1 MAEFQSNRRSRHDG
15 HPRYRED
22 TLYGI
27 SSSSDDEVSRTS
39 RPRNYGESDQTG
51 GRKLMRSDPTSQV
64 QARDTARRLDLRA
77 QKYLTGNPRS
87 AHTNCTMI
95 LSKHWMIDDRMLS

>member
-1 MAEFQSNRRSRHDG
+1 
-15 HPRYRED
+15 
-22 TLYGI
+22 
-27 SSSSDDEVSRTS
+27 
-39 RPRNYGESDQTG
+39 
-51 GRKLMRSDPTSQV
+51 MRSDPTSQV